1 MIEDKELE
9 RIKSEKMKE
18 FLGARPTGSSS
29 TASEKPVD
37 LTQETFKNAIEINR
51 LVVVDFWA
59 AWCGPCRMVAPII
72 ESLAKDYA
80 GRILFGK
87 VNVDENPEIARQF
100 GIMSIPTLLVFKN
113 GNLVDQIIGAMPRE
127 SLEPKLKKYI

>member
-1 MIEDKELE
+1 MTEDKELE

-18 FLGARPTGSSS
+18 LLGGRTTGSSS
-29 TASEKPVD
+29 SASGKPID
-37 LTQETFKNAIEINR
+37 LTQETFKNVVERNS

-72 ESLAKDYA
+72 ESMAKDYT

-87 VNVDENPEIARQF
+87 VNVDENPEIARQY
-100 GIMSIPTLLVFKN
+100 GIMSIPTLLIFKN
-113 GNLVDQIIGAMPRE
+113 GNVVDKIIGAMPRNR
-127 SLEPKLKKYI
+127 LEPKIKKHI

>member
-1 MIEDKELE
+1 MTEDKELE

-18 FLGARPTGSSS
+18 FIGGRTTGASSS
-29 TASEKPVD
+29 ASGKPID
-37 LTQETFKNAIEINR
+37 LTQETFKNAVERNS

-59 AWCGPCRMVAPII
+59 AWCGPCRIVAPII
-72 ESLAKDYA
+72 ESMAKDYS

-87 VNVDENPEIARQF
+87 VNVDENPEIARQY

-113 GNLVDQIIGAMPRE
+113 GNVVDQIIGAMPRE
-127 SLEPKLKKYI
+127 RLEPKIKKHI